1 MNLRTTAIIGLILAI
16 CYLATLGIRLA
27 GPRLGRLLGRY
38 SDNLESH
45 ERVLQV
51 LRLETFLGI
60 WFAVGRALIICV
72 ALYLI
77 WRQVM
82 PTTAPIA
89 LVGASAFFAIV
100 AGSTLGPLLRDITS
114 GTLMIAERWYH
125 VGDHIKVE
133 PFDGAAGVVE
143 VLTPRSTKL
152 RSLNG
157 DAIWVHNQ
165 HIQGVRVTARG
176 IRTISLDVFVT
187 NLEQGK
193 KLIEKTT
200 LALPEGP
207 MMLARQLAISQTEK
221 LGDDLWRI
229 IAVGQTMPGREW
241 LIEDFAVKAI
251 LKYDALSPSGPVILH
266 GPIATYTDAA
276 AERRFRRTVRAKK
289 G

>member
-1 MNLRTTAIIGLILAI
+1 MM
-16 CYLATLGIRLA
+16 
-27 GPRLGRLLGRY
+27 
-38 SDNLESH
+38 
-45 ERVLQV
+45 
-51 LRLETFLGI
+51 RLETFLGI
-60 WFAVGRALIICV
+60 WSAVARALIVCV

-100 AGSTLGPLLRDITS
+100 AGSTLGPLLRDVTS

-125 VGDHIKVE
+125 VGDHVTVE
-133 PFDGAAGVVE
+133 PFAGMAGVVE

-157 DAIWVHNQ
+157 DAIWLHNQ

-176 IRTISLDVFVT
+176 VRTIALDVFVT
-187 NLEQGK
+187 DLEDGK
-193 KLIEKTT
+193 RLVEKTA
-200 LALPEGP
+200 LALPAGP
-207 MMLARQLAISQTEK
+207 MMLARQPAISETEQ
-221 LGDDLWRI
+221 LGSELWHI
-229 IAVGQTMPGREW
+229 KAVGQTTPGREW
-241 LIEDFAVKAI
+241 LIEDFALKAM
-251 LKYDALSPSGPVILH
+251 LKYDALAATGPVILH
-266 GPIATYTDAA
+266 GPIAGYTDAA